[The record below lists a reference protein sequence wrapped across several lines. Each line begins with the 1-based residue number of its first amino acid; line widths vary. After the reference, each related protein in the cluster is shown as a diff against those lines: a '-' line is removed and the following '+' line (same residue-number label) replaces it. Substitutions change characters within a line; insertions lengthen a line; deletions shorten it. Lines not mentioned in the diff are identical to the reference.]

1 MKGIYFMISE
11 KKGDWGLVFVL
22 YWRIVGVV
30 PTLGGVGGTIA
41 DNRVNYYTMIIIL

>member
-1 MKGIYFMISE
+1 MISE